1 VGVPWRSLGALSVF
15 LFLFILFFGDLS
27 MFALF
32 LCYLGW
38 GGMYDPYTPVHVLQG
53 LANPQKS
60 HFPDALGAPSKIHFM
75 SDM

>member
-1 VGVPWRSLGALSVF
+1 
-15 LFLFILFFGDLS
+15 